1 MKRKSLRELLDKQKI
16 VRVLEVHNSLTG
28 LIVENLRIHDG
39 NQIKEFDAMWS
50 SSLIDSTCKGK
61 PDIEVVDITSRLTN
75 INDIFE
81 VTTKPLIFDADT
93 GGRAEHF
100 IFKVRSL
107 DRLGVSAVIIEDKTG
122 LKRNSLFG
130 NDVLQ
135 IQEEVDVFCEK
146 ISAGKQAKTSAEFMV
161 IARIESLVMNKG
173 MEDAIKRAAAYIE
186 AGADALMI
194 HSIKNEPDEIFE
206 FCQKFNQFS
215 KKIPLVSVPTTYN
228 KVTEMQLIDAGIS
241 IVIYANHMLRSAY
254 PSMINV
260 AKSILKHSRS
270 ADSEDSCMSIK
281 EILGLISGTS

>member
-1 MKRKSLRELLDKQKI
+1 MKRKSLKKMLDKQKL

-39 NQIKEFDAMWS
+39 NQVKEFDAMWS
-50 SSLIDSTCKGK
+50 SSLVDSTCKGK

-81 VTTKPLIFDADT
+81 VTTKPLIYDADT
-93 GGRAEHF
+93 GGRTEHF
-100 IFKVRSL
+100 SFKVKSL
-107 DRLGVSAVIIEDKTG
+107 NRLGVSAVIIEDKTG
-122 LKRNSLFG
+122 LKRNSLLG

-146 ISAGKQAKTSAEFMV
+146 ILAGKKAKISTEFMI

-173 MEDAIKRAAAYIE
+173 MADAIKRAAAYIE
-186 AGADALMI
+186 AGADAIMI
-194 HSIKNEPDEIFE
+194 HSIQKEPDEIFE
-206 FCQKFNQFS
+206 FCQKFNQLS
-215 KKIPLVSVPTTYN
+215 KKVPLVSVPTTYN
-228 KVTEMQLIDAGIS
+228 KVTEKQLVDAGVS

-260 AKSILKHSRS
+260 AKSILTHSRS
-270 ADSEDSCMSIK
+270 AESENLCMPIK
-281 EILGLISGTS
+281 EILELIPGTR